1 MNKLLFLLL
10 TIASVLTTACSDQCS
25 IAGNSTVG
33 SLDGRMLY
41 LRVSCNGQ
49 EVMSLDSCEVTH
61 GRFTFSSTLDSTRVA
76 QVCIGNESLMPV
88 VLETGELVVQVD
100 HSGQRVSGGPLNDRL
115 YEFLQRKE
123 RIENEQWELDRKCME
138 MLHSGKSPE
147 EINREIAPKAKKLA
161 KKLEDLETKFIKDN
175 YDNALGPGCFMWL
188 FRQYPFPVMTNQIER
203 IVKDAPPQFLC
214 DPYVSHYLRV
224 ARQGR

>member
-1 MNKLLFLLL
+1 MLL
-10 TIASVLTTACSDQCS
+10 TACSDQCS

-41 LRVSCNGQ
+41 LRVSRNGQ

-61 GRFTFSSTLDSTRVA
+61 GRFTFSSALDSTRVA
-76 QVCIGNESLMPV
+76 QVYIGNESLMPV
-88 VLETGELVVQVD
+88 VLETGELMVQVD

-115 YEFLQRKE
+115 YAFLQRKE

-147 EINREIAPKAKKLA
+147 EINSEIAPKAKKLA
-161 KKLEDLETKFIKDN
+161 KKLEDLETEFIKDN
-175 YDNALGPGCFMWL
+175 YDNPLGPGCFMWL

-203 IVKDAPPQFLC
+203 IVKDAPPQFLH

>member
-1 MNKLLFLLL
+1 MLL
-10 TIASVLTTACSDQCS
+10 TACSDQCS

-49 EVMSLDSCEVTH
+49 EVKSLDSCEVTH

-76 QVCIGNESLMPV
+76 QVYIGNESLMPV
-88 VLETGELVVQVD
+88 VLETGELMVQVD

-115 YEFLQRKE
+115 YAFLQRKE

-147 EINREIAPKAKKLA
+147 EINSEIAPKAKKLA
-161 KKLEDLETKFIKDN
+161 KKLEDLETEFIKDN
-175 YDNALGPGCFMWL
+175 YDNPLGPGCFMWL

-203 IVKDAPPQFLC
+203 IVKDAPPQFLH

>member
-1 MNKLLFLLL
+1 MLL
-10 TIASVLTTACSDQCS
+10 TACSDQCS

-76 QVCIGNESLMPV
+76 QVYIGNESLMPV
-88 VLETGELVVQVD
+88 VLETGELMVQVD

-115 YEFLQRKE
+115 YAFLQRKE
-123 RIENEQWELDRKCME
+123 RIENEQWELDRKCLE
-138 MLHSGKSPE
+138 MLHSVKSPE
-147 EINREIAPKAKKLA
+147 EINSEIAPKAKKLA
-161 KKLEDLETKFIKDN
+161 KKLEDLETEFIKDN
-175 YDNALGPGCFMWL
+175 YDNPLGPGCFMWL

-203 IVKDAPPQFLC
+203 IVKDAPPQFLH

>member
-1 MNKLLFLLL
+1 MLL
-10 TIASVLTTACSDQCS
+10 TACSDQCS

-49 EVMSLDSCEVTH
+49 EVKSLDSCEVTH

-76 QVCIGNESLMPV
+76 QVYIGNESLMPV
-88 VLETGELVVQVD
+88 VLETGELMVQVD
-100 HSGQRVSGGPLNDRL
+100 HAGQRVSGGPLNDRL
-115 YEFLQRKE
+115 YAFLQRKE

-147 EINREIAPKAKKLA
+147 EINSEIAPKAKKLA
-161 KKLEDLETKFIKDN
+161 KKLEDLETEFIKDN
-175 YDNALGPGCFMWL
+175 YDNPLGPGCFMWL

-203 IVKDAPPQFLC
+203 IVKDAPPQFLH

>member
-1 MNKLLFLLL
+1 MLL
-10 TIASVLTTACSDQCS
+10 TACSDQCS

-41 LRVSCNGQ
+41 LRVSRNGQ

-61 GRFTFSSTLDSTRVA
+61 GRFTFSSSLDSTRVA
-76 QVCIGNESLMPV
+76 QVYIGNESLMPV
-88 VLETGELVVQVD
+88 VLETGELMVQVD

-115 YEFLQRKE
+115 YAFLQRKE

-147 EINREIAPKAKKLA
+147 EINSEIAPKAKKLA
-161 KKLEDLETKFIKDN
+161 KKLEDLETEFIKDN
-175 YDNALGPGCFMWL
+175 YDNPLGPGCFMWL

-203 IVKDAPPQFLC
+203 IVKDAPPQFLH

>member
-1 MNKLLFLLL
+1 MNKLLLLIL
-10 TIASVLTTACSDQCS
+10 ATTSMLLTACSDQCS

-76 QVCIGNESLMPV
+76 QVYIGNESLMPV
-88 VLETGELVVQVD
+88 VLETGELMVQVD

-115 YEFLQRKE
+115 YAFLQRKE

-138 MLHSGKSPE
+138 MLHSGKSP
-147 EINREIAPKAKKLA
+147 
-161 KKLEDLETKFIKDN
+161 
-175 YDNALGPGCFMWL
+175 
-188 FRQYPFPVMTNQIER
+188 
-203 IVKDAPPQFLC
+203 
-214 DPYVSHYLRV
+214 
-224 ARQGR
+224 

>member
-1 MNKLLFLLL
+1 MLL
-10 TIASVLTTACSDQCS
+10 TACSDQCS

-41 LRVSCNGQ
+41 LRVSRNGK

-115 YEFLQRKE
+115 YAFLQRKE

-147 EINREIAPKAKKLA
+147 EINSEIAPKAKKLA
-161 KKLEDLETKFIKDN
+161 KKLEDLETEFIKDN
-175 YDNALGPGCFMWL
+175 YDNPLGPGCFMWL

-203 IVKDAPPQFLC
+203 IVKDAPPQFLH

>member
-1 MNKLLFLLL
+1 MLL
-10 TIASVLTTACSDQCS
+10 TACSDQCS

-41 LRVSCNGQ
+41 LRVSRNGQ

-76 QVCIGNESLMPV
+76 QVYIGNESLMPV
-88 VLETGELVVQVD
+88 VLETGELMVQVD

-115 YEFLQRKE
+115 YAFLQRKE

-147 EINREIAPKAKKLA
+147 EINSEIAPKAKKLA
-161 KKLEDLETKFIKDN
+161 KKLEDLETEFIKDN
-175 YDNALGPGCFMWL
+175 YDNPLGPGCFMWL

-203 IVKDAPPQFLC
+203 IVKDAPPQFLH

>member
-1 MNKLLFLLL
+1 
-10 TIASVLTTACSDQCS
+10 
-25 IAGNSTVG
+25 
-33 SLDGRMLY
+33 MLY
-41 LRVSCNGQ
+41 LRVSRNGQ

-61 GRFTFSSTLDSTRVA
+61 GRFTFSSSLDSTRVA
-76 QVCIGNESLMPV
+76 QVYIGNESLMPV
-88 VLETGELVVQVD
+88 VLETGELMVQVD

-115 YEFLQRKE
+115 YAFLQRKE

-147 EINREIAPKAKKLA
+147 EINSEIAPKAKKLA
-161 KKLEDLETKFIKDN
+161 KKLEDLETEFIKDN
-175 YDNALGPGCFMWL
+175 YDNPLGPGCFMWL

-203 IVKDAPPQFLC
+203 IVKDAPPQFLH